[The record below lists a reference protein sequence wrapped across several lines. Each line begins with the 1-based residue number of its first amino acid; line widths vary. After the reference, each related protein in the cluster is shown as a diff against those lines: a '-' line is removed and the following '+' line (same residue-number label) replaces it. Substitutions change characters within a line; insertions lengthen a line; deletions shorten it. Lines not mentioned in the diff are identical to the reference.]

1 MGSLPNL
8 NDLRQEKSQR
18 RATAERERD
27 AARERAQ
34 QLEHMQRNQLPTL
47 LQVKHKDPPRKIYEN
62 LFDYRHRPSPF
73 LLSHTFPFSF
83 PHQRHFSAESW
94 IKWLVWDSFLECKQY
109 KSSPHE
115 CEKIPRNYDNNCNL
129 VCGCGSV
136 LVEVRNSRNIAI
148 IIVGVVTNF

>member
-47 LQVKHKDPPRKIYEN
+47 LQVKHKDPSRKIYEN

-94 IKWLVWDSFLECKQY
+94 IKWLVWDSFLESNLSNTKALRMNA
-109 KSSPHE
+109 KKFHE
-115 CEKIPRNYDNNCNL
+115 IM
-129 VCGCGSV
+129 
-136 LVEVRNSRNIAI
+136 I
-148 IIVGVVTNF
+148 IIVIWYVDVEVCLSKYEIAETSPSSLLAW